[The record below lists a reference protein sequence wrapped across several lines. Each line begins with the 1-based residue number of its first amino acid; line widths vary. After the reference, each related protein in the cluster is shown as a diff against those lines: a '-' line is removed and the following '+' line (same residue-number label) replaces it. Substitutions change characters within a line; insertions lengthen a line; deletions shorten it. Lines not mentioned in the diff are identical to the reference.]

1 MAHQRRNI
9 GSGSSSGW
17 RAANER
23 MNEWLLLGGCN
34 GRVVAR
40 LRENRSTRNSKTRKR
55 HANFPSSALL
65 LNERNNQALLHH
77 HHATPPQAH
86 LLVRSFIL
94 LACLSQSTRTHAD
107 TQGPSVPR
115 ALECRCPT
123 LSLSLRCRSP
133 HPPPQPALSVVSL
146 LSLCCLSRPCRA
158 STISAPLAPC
168 CLPCNRARSR
178 SLAAL
183 GRPCWFLVLVDFA
196 PLLPPPRS
204 LPATTSAATNG

>member
-146 LSLCCLSRPCRA
+146 LSL
-158 STISAPLAPC
+158 APAAQAP
-168 CLPCNRARSR
+168 S
-178 SLAAL
+178 
-183 GRPCWFLVLVDFA
+183 
-196 PLLPPPRS
+196 PLR
-204 LPATTSAATNG
+204 